1 MTATT
6 PPSRAILLMIG
17 AVLCF
22 SLMDAAV
29 KALAPKIGVMPTLW
43 TRYAGQM
50 LVVLILVAPRLR
62 SVLKTQY
69 VWLQLLRSVFLF
81 CATGSFFIAISRV
94 GLAEVTAVMNVN
106 PVLITLGAGLILG
119 ERLGP
124 RRVAGIAVA
133 MVGALIV
140 IRPGA
145 EAFSPDALFALLG
158 ACFYSAYSLTT
169 RYVGKSEDVWTS
181 MVYTSAFGTVI
192 LTAVLPTYWQTPDMP
207 ALGLMALVTLFGT
220 TAQLLLI
227 RALSSGEASLLAP
240 FAYCG
245 LIFATIWGLAFFAEV
260 PDAMTILGALVIAGA
275 GLYVWHR
282 ETFEKRSRT

>member
-1 MTATT
+1 MSTSG
-6 PPSRAILLMIG
+6 PNSRAILLMIG

-29 KALAPKIGVMPTLW
+29 KALAPRIGVLPTLW

-50 LVVLILVAPRLR
+50 LVVMILVSPRFR
-62 SVLKTQY
+62 SVLKTRY

-124 RRVAGIAVA
+124 RRIAGIAVA
-133 MVGALIV
+133 MIGALIV

-145 EAFSPDALFALLG
+145 TAFSPDALFALLG

-169 RYVGKSEDVWTS
+169 RYVGKNEDVWTS
-181 MVYTSAFGTVI
+181 MIYTSAFGTVI
-192 LTAVLPTYWQTPDMP
+192 LTAALPAYWQTPDMP
-207 ALGLMALVTLFGT
+207 ALGLMALVTVFGT

-227 RALSSGEASLLAP
+227 RALSAGEASMLAP

-245 LIFATIWGLAFFAEV
+245 LIFATVWGLVFFAEI
-260 PDAMTILGALVIAGA
+260 PDALTISGALVIAGA

-282 ETFEKRSRT
+282 ETFGKRSHT